1 MDLDRALT
9 VAQWW
14 RSWQETN
21 NRAFAPLI
29 FDRHRFLVLMGGG
42 GSGKSIFAG
51 RKILE
56 RAATEPRHR
65 FLVCRKVK
73 LTLRESCYSQ
83 LVAQT
88 RDYYAAEVARISDLH
103 IRFKN
108 GSEILFAGLD
118 DVEKLKSIHNIT
130 GIWIEEASE
139 LEEADLNQ
147 LNIRLRG
154 KTEHYKQIILSFN
167 PISVTHWLKRR
178 FFDNPPD
185 NCRTMHST
193 YKDNRFL
200 DEENVQELLR
210 YRETD
215 PYYYAVYALGQ
226 WGVTGKTV
234 FDAAAVTEHLAKLP
248 PAASVGRFEID
259 YDQDKQEIRGF
270 HWREDPDGFIKLYK
284 KPEAGRPYVIGGDT
298 AGEGSDRFVGMVCD
312 NVTGEIV
319 AKLRHTFDEDL
330 YARQMY
336 CLGKYYEG
344 ALIAIECNYSTFP
357 QKELERLGYRNFYV
371 REREDTYTGAMV
383 QAFGFKTTAVTRP
396 IILAGLIQM
405 AREHLECFRDVELC
419 DEMLT
424 FVRNEKGRME
434 AAEGAHDDCVMAAAI
449 MYYARPQMRM
459 QVQAQTAPAKWTRD
473 MWDDYQ
479 NATAEEREMMQ
490 KLFGTPEGGQR
501 A

>member
-1 MDLDRALT
+1 MELDKALQA
-9 VAQWW
+9 AQWW
-14 RSWQETN
+14 NDWTKTN
-21 NRAFAPLI
+21 NAAFAPLI
-29 FDRHRFLVLMGGG
+29 FDKHRFLVLMGGG

-56 RAATEPRHR
+56 RAATESGHR

-73 LTLRESCYSQ
+73 ITLRESCFSQ
-83 LVAQT
+83 LKTQVMEYYKPYLERVA
-88 RDYYAAEVARISDLH
+88 DLH
-103 IRFKN
+103 IKFKN

-154 KTEHYKQIILSFN
+154 KTKHYKQIILSFN

-178 FFDNPPD
+178 FFDNQPD
-185 NCRTMHST
+185 NARVMHST
-193 YKDNRFL
+193 YLDNRFL
-200 DEENVQELLR
+200 DEESKQELLR
-210 YRETD
+210 YKTID

-234 FDAAAVTEHLAKLP
+234 FEAARITEKIASLKP
-248 PAASVGRFEID
+248 PDKTGYFEID
-259 YDQDKQEIRGF
+259 YQDEK
-270 HWREDPDGFIKLYK
+270 IKSFRWVDDENGYIKIYK
-284 KPEAGRPYVIGGDT
+284 APKEGRPYVIGGDT
-298 AGEGSDRFVGMVCD
+298 AGEGSDRFVGICCD
-312 NVTGEIV
+312 NVTGKIV

-336 CLGKYYEG
+336 CLGKYYEN

-357 QKELERLGYRNFYV
+357 QKELERLGYSNFYV
-371 REREDTYTGAMV
+371 REREDTYTGAIT
-383 QAFGFKTTAVTRP
+383 QAFGFKTTSLTRP
-396 IILAGLIQM
+396 VILAGIIQM
-405 AREHLECFRDVELC
+405 AREHLECFTDADLL

-434 AAEGAHDDCVMAAAI
+434 AAQGAHDDCIMAAAI
-449 MYYARPQMRM
+449 MFYARPQMRM
-459 QVQAQTAPAKWTRD
+459 TMEKEARKAKWTQD
-473 MWDDYQ
+473 QWNDYN
-479 NATAEEREMMQ
+479 NAGKDEREMLE
-490 KLFGTPEGGQR
+490 KLWGKPE
-501 A
+501 